1 MNKRAMTW
9 GLGLLLSPFMVIP
22 GQMGAQTRI
31 DNPRRALAK
40 NAGRVVKLEEVLR
53 IRDDGDRVIFKAP
66 QKLALGTDGSLYLHD
81 LAEGDR
87 VYRFG
92 PHGEFVFKALKSGQG
107 PGECLHAVNFLLD
120 GERVRVQSWSP
131 PKVMDFGLDGRYRSE
146 IATAPTKGLH
156 SLFLVGGR
164 MYGLRDEVPFSEAI
178 SKTGLVETPYT
189 LYEFSPDFKRWTKLY
204 DFPVRHS
211 IRRDRSGNPRWIR
224 LDMIDAAAGG
234 SFIYVVH
241 SAEYRIDQ
249 FDLRTGRV
257 ERVVTRPYD
266 RRRLKAEGDEDLDP
280 GEKREPDTSDDM
292 TFDVLELHTVGDRLW
307 AFTSTMSER
316 GNDRLVDVFDAE
328 GSFVDS
334 LVLDFPDRL
343 LRHCYT
349 KGLVTADGFYFV
361 PEQDRDGLVSIGKYR
376 IADPDLFPARKRGT

>member
-1 MNKRAMTW
+1 
-9 GLGLLLSPFMVIP
+9 
-22 GQMGAQTRI
+22 
-31 DNPRRALAK
+31 
-40 NAGRVVKLEEVLR
+40 
-53 IRDDGDRVIFKAP
+53 
-66 QKLALGTDGSLYLHD
+66 
-81 LAEGDR
+81 
-87 VYRFG
+87 
-92 PHGEFVFKALKSGQG
+92 
-107 PGECLHAVNFLLD
+107 
-120 GERVRVQSWSP
+120 
-131 PKVMDFGLDGRYRSE
+131 
-146 IATAPTKGLH
+146 
-156 SLFLVGGR
+156 
-164 MYGLRDEVPFSEAI
+164 
-178 SKTGLVETPYT
+178 
-189 LYEFSPDFKRWTKLY
+189 
-204 DFPVRHS
+204 
-211 IRRDRSGNPRWIR
+211 
-224 LDMIDAAAGG
+224 MIDAAAGG